1 MHTMLALKIM
11 KQTVALRIGVK
22 MKSVVYDNY
31 MRNTYGGTSKW
42 PKYGMRGLLPHSE
55 PFKETR
61 LRFTQDCL
69 QRIYDIFVRSKKT

>member
-11 KQTVALRIGVK
+11 KQTVALRIGDK

-31 MRNTYGGTSKW
+31 MRSTYGELSKW
-42 PKYGMRGLLPHSE
+42 PVYGLKGLIPHSE